1 MKLNKLRRR
10 QGGVID
16 RRGQAPVGG
25 GMAMP
30 RGMGIPMPGGRG
42 GIGIGTIILI
52 VLLVF
57 VVPRCLGSSS
67 DGGLIPDPG
76 AVNGFPDATV
86 SGGSQVDPTDP
97 TGAFVDAVGD
107 DVQLTWED
115 VFKGANRQYRPTTI
129 VLFQTSTRT
138 GCGIGDARTGPFYC
152 PADQRVYLDAG
163 FFDELESR
171 FHAAGDF
178 AEAYVIAH
186 EIGHHIQNLLGIT
199 GEVDQASQSDA
210 GSANELSIRLELQAD
225 CLAGVWGHSANQR
238 GVLEEGDL
246 QEAITAAQAVGD
258 DRIQESTT
266 GRIDRES
273 WTHGSADQ
281 RSRWLQRGFQA
292 GNMQACDTF
301 SVPFDQL

>member
-10 QGGVID
+10 QGGIID
-16 RRGQAPVGG
+16 RRGQAHVGG

-42 GIGIGTIILI
+42 GVGIGTIILI
-52 VLLVF
+52 LVLVF
-57 VVPRCLGSSS
+57 VVPRCLGSADSPV
-67 DGGLIPDPG
+67 IPDQG
-76 AVNGFPDATV
+76 ALNGYPDATGQ
-86 SGGSQVDPTDP
+86 GGSQVDPTDP

-115 VFKGANRQYRPTTI
+115 VFKGANRQYQPTSI
-129 VLFQTSTRT
+129 VLFHDSTRS
-138 GCGIGDARTGPFYC
+138 GCGIADMNTGPFYC
-152 PADQRVYLDAG
+152 PADQDVYLDFG
-163 FFDELESR
+163 FFNELETR

-186 EIGHHIQNLLGIT
+186 EIGHHVQDQLGIM
-199 GEVDQASQSDA
+199 GQVDQAIQADPDR
-210 GSANELSIRLELQAD
+210 ANELSIRLELQAD
-225 CLAGVWGHSANQR
+225 CLAGVWGHSANER
-238 GVLEEGDL
+238 GVLEANDL

-258 DRIQESTT
+258 DRIQSETS

-273 WTHGSADQ
+273 WTHGSSDQ
-281 RSRWLQRGFQA
+281 RSRWLQRGFDA
-292 GNMQACDTF
+292 GNLQACDTF

>member
-1 MKLNKLRRR
+1 MKLTRLRRR

-16 RRGQAPVGG
+16 RRGQGSVGG
-25 GMAMP
+25 GVGMS
-30 RGMGIPMPGGRG
+30 RGIGIPVPGGRG

-67 DGGLIPDPG
+67 DGGVIPDPG
-76 AVNGFPDATV
+76 AVNGFPDATGG
-86 SGGSQVDPTDP
+86 GGSQVDPTDP

-107 DVQLTWED
+107 DVQITWEE
-115 VFKGANRQYRPTTI
+115 VFQGANRRYDPTAI
-129 VLFQTSTRT
+129 VLFQGSTRT

-152 PADQRVYLDAG
+152 PADRRVYLDAG
-163 FFDELESR
+163 FFNELESR

-199 GEVDQASQSDA
+199 GEVDQASQADP
-210 GSANELSIRLELQAD
+210 GRANELSIRLELQAD
-225 CLAGVWGHSANQR
+225 CLAGVWGHSANER
-238 GVLEEGDL
+238 GVLDEGDL

-281 RSRWLQRGFQA
+281 RSRWLQRGFEA
-292 GNMQACDTF
+292 GNMQVCDTF

>member
-10 QGGVID
+10 QGGIIS
-16 RRGQAPVGG
+16 RRGESPVGG

-52 VLLVF
+52 IVLVV

-67 DGGLIPDPG
+67 GGNVIPDQG
-76 AVNGFPDATV
+76 ALNGYPDATGQ
-86 SGGSQVDPTDP
+86 GGSQVDPTDP

-115 VFKGANRQYRPTTI
+115 VFKGANRQYQPTSI
-129 VLFQTSTRT
+129 VLFHGSTKS
-138 GCGIGDARTGPFYC
+138 GCGIANADAGPFYC
-152 PADQRVYLDAG
+152 PADQDVYLDAG
-163 FFDELESR
+163 FFQELETR

-186 EIGHHIQNLLGIT
+186 EIGHHVQDELGIM
-199 GEVDQASQSDA
+199 GQVDQAMQADPNR
-210 GSANELSIRLELQAD
+210 ANELSIRLELQAD

-238 GVLEEGDL
+238 GVLEVGDL

-258 DRIQESTT
+258 DRIQSETT

-273 WTHGSADQ
+273 WTHGSSDQ
-281 RSRWLQRGFQA
+281 RSRWLQRGFDA

>member
-10 QGGVID
+10 QGGIID

-52 VLLVF
+52 LVLVF
-57 VVPRCLGSSS
+57 VVPRCLGSSDS
-67 DGGLIPDPG
+67 SVIPDQG
-76 AVNGFPDATV
+76 ALNGYPDATGQ
-86 SGGSQVDPTDP
+86 GGSQVDPTDP

-107 DVQLTWED
+107 DVQLMWED
-115 VFKGANRQYRPTTI
+115 VFKGANRQYQPTEI
-129 VLFQTSTRT
+129 VLFHTSTNSR
-138 GCGIGDARTGPFYC
+138 CGIADMDTGPFYC
-152 PADQRVYLDAG
+152 PADAHVYLDAG
-163 FFDELESR
+163 FFDELETR

-186 EIGHHIQNLLGIT
+186 EIGHHVQDVLGIMT
-199 GEVDQASQSDA
+199 QVDQAIQADPDR
-210 GSANELSIRLELQAD
+210 ANELSIRLELQAD
-225 CLAGVWGHSANQR
+225 CLAGVWGSSANQR
-238 GVLEEGDL
+238 GVLEAGDL

-258 DRIQESTT
+258 DRIQAETT

-273 WTHGSADQ
+273 WTHGSAEQ
-281 RSRWLQRGFQA
+281 RSRWLMNGFNA
-292 GNMQACDTF
+292 GNMSACDTF